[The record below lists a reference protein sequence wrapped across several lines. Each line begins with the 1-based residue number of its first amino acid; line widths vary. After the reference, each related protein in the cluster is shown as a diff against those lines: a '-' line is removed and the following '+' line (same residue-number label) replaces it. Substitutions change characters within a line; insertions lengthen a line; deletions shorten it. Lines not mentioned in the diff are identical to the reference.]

1 MGWMIVDEKSDPPV
15 IPGTY
20 ERDEEE
26 QVRHLHD
33 MLAIY
38 EAEDIDSAFWFTFAG
53 FEHPRHPT
61 DPHRDLDL
69 ASYGAVAVLA
79 HARGTTYP
87 DMAWEPKQVFGAL
100 AAAYARA
107 RP

>member
-1 MGWMIVDEKSDPPV
+1 MA
-15 IPGTY
+15 
-20 ERDEEE
+20 
-26 QVRHLHD
+26 
-33 MLAIY
+33 AILPRPRPLPRV
-38 EAEDIDSAFWFTFAG
+38 TFAG
-53 FEHPRHPT
+53 LEQPRHPT

-69 ASYGAVAVLA
+69 ASYGVVAVLE

-107 RP
+107 RGSS